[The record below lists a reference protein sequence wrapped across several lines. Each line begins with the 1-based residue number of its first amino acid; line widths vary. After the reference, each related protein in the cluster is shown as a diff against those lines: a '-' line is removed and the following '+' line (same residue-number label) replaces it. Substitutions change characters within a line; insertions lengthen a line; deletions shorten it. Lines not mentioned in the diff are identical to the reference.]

1 MTPPRWFKGRLT
13 AWAIHHVCWLWQLVE
28 WKQEAGGASNG
39 S

>member
-1 MTPPRWFKGRLT
+1 MTPPRWFRGCLT
-13 AWAIHHVCWLWQLVE
+13 AWAMRYVRWLWQLGE